1 MTGAILLLI
10 CLILIGLSLRSFQ
23 NGLRRAQ
30 TERVLG
36 RLAEG
41 QPQLTEEAGQWSG
54 VEKKCSC
61 VRASANP
68 ATAWGCG

>member
-54 VEKKCSC
+54 VEKCSC

>member
-30 TERVLG
+30 TD
-36 RLAEG
+36 
-41 QPQLTEEAGQWSG
+41 
-54 VEKKCSC
+54 
-61 VRASANP
+61 
-68 ATAWGCG
+68 